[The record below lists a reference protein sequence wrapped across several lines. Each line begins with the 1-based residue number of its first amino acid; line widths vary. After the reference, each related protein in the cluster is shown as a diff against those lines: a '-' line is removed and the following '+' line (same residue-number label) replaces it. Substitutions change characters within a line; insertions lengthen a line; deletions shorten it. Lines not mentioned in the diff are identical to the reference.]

1 MLENRVWRFTG
12 WEIYREGSWKARLK
26 DPGFAGWEIYREGK
40 GEVQMEEKKELEIE
54 KAGSPLEEKKG
65 DALLSETWAEDAQAT
80 LEDFIEQQGIYIRQ

>member
-1 MLENRVWRFTG
+1 
-12 WEIYREGSWKARLK
+12 
-26 DPGFAGWEIYREGK
+26 
-40 GEVQMEEKKELEIE
+40 MEEKKELEIE